1 VQISHNYVII
11 SENTLSPMAF
21 TETTSV
27 ACFACNPILQ
37 CDELVEHGASIG
49 ETPAA
54 VAKKCNC
61 IIAMLSDP
69 SAALSVGVFHV
80 GI

>member
-1 VQISHNYVII
+1 M
-11 SENTLSPMAF
+11 LSSVRILCHQGLELIP
-21 TETTSV
+21 TSV
-27 ACFACNPILQ
+27 ACFACNPKLQ
-37 CDELVEHGASIG
+37 CDELVKLGASIG

-54 VAKKCNC
+54 VAKKCK
-61 IIAMLSDP
+61 IIVAMLSDP